1 MVLLTASYTMLWTS
15 PHSSSGTLSYL
26 TQVSICHFHCIF
38 LGFPCD
44 TNAKEPTC
52 QCRNHRDVGSV
63 PGMRRYPGEG
73 QGNPLQYS
81 SLRNPLDRGAW
92 QATVHKESDITE
104 ATDHTL
110 YNHKGFHLGHT
121 WMASGFPFL
130 LQSKSEFCNK
140 ELMIWETVSTQSFLS
155 DCTEY
160 SVQNV
165 CVYRVWQRI

>member
-1 MVLLTASYTMLWTS
+1 MWDKFLWWKQSCLTLIYHLA
-15 PHSSSGTLSYL
+15 
-26 TQVSICHFHCIF
+26 
-38 LGFPCD
+38 GFPGGS
-44 TNAKEPTC
+44 AGKESSC
-52 QCRNHRDVGSV
+52 NEADLGSI
-63 PGMRRYPGEG
+63 PGLERSPGEG

-121 WMASGFPFL
+121 WMASGFPYL
-130 LQSKSEFCNK
+130 LQSKSKFCNK

-155 DCTEY
+155 DCTELHHIL
-160 SVQNV
+160 
-165 CVYRVWQRI
+165 WQRI